1 MQIKICGITRRD
13 DAADALAVGANAVG
27 IVFYPGSPRA
37 VTIEQAQ
44 EICAA
49 VTGLGVTVGL
59 FVDASA
65 EQVEAVLASVP
76 LHMLQFHGAESPAFC
91 EQFGRP
97 YLKAVAMEEG
107 IDLLREND
115 RFHSASA
122 LLLDSAHDG
131 QFGGTGTTFDWSRIL
146 PEVRDRIVL
155 AGGLSADNVADAVA
169 QVRPV
174 AVDVSSGV
182 ERSKGIKDRA
192 KIEAFVQAAKAAA
205 QGVCE

>member
-37 VTIEQAQ
+37 VTIEQAH

-107 IDLLREND
+107 VDLLREND

-146 PEVRDRIVL
+146 PEVCDRIVL

-169 QVRPV
+169 QVRPI

-192 KIEAFVQAAKAAA
+192 KIEAFVEAARAAA

>member
-1 MQIKICGITRRD
+1 
-13 DAADALAVGANAVG
+13 
-27 IVFYPGSPRA
+27 
-37 VTIEQAQ
+37 
-44 EICAA
+44 
-49 VTGLGVTVGL
+49 
-59 FVDASA
+59 
-65 EQVEAVLASVP
+65 
-76 LHMLQFHGAESPAFC
+76 MLQFHGAESPAFC

-107 IDLLREND
+107 VDLLREND

-169 QVRPV
+169 QVRPI

-182 ERSKGIKDRA
+182 ERIKGIKDRA
-192 KIEAFVQAAKAAA
+192 KIEAFVEAARAAA